1 MVRREEEGEMEEG
14 EKGREG
20 GQEEDDPDIPDL
32 VSPPACLHTPTWPPP
47 SHQRHSTSAA
57 SPGGT

>member
-1 MVRREEEGEMEEG
+1 MEEG

-20 GQEEDDPDIPDL
+20 QEDDDSDIPDL
-32 VSPPACLHTPTWPPP
+32 VFPPACLHTPTWLPP
-47 SHQRHSTSAA
+47 SHQHHSTSAV